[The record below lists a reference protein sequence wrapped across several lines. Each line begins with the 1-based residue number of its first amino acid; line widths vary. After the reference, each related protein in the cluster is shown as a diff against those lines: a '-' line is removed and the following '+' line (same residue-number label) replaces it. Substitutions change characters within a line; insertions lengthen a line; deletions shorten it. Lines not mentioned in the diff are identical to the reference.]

1 MTATYEN
8 HGIQFLY
15 PENWKLEEQQGQGQW
30 TVSVQSPQTAF
41 WSITV
46 DETGRSPEALAADA
60 VETLRHEYPPLDVS
74 EVKERVGRWDAVGH
88 DVAFFCLDLTNTGG
102 IRAFRVDARSVLLLF
117 QANDTEWE
125 QVKLVFRAMAES
137 LQCAQR

>member
-8 HGIQFLY
+8 HGVGFLF
-15 PENWKLEEQQGQGQW
+15 PENWKVEEQQAERRW

-46 DETGRSPEALAADA
+46 DETGPSPESMAADALAA
-60 VETLRHEYPPLDVS
+60 LRDEYGALDVS
-74 EVKERVGRWDAVGH
+74 DVHEPVGRWDAVGH

-102 IRAFRVDARSVLLLF
+102 IRAFRADARSVLLLF
-117 QANDTEWE
+117 QATDAEWE
-125 QVKLVFRAMAES
+125 QVHMVFRAMAES
-137 LQCAQR
+137 LRCEPP